1 MTNGGH
7 PKNPRRGDGPP
18 EAMVL
23 RALAAL
29 TKDQVQVVV
38 VVVVVVVWGMQTLR
52 VPTRYVVVVVHT
64 HWRSRAPVLKPL

>member
-52 VPTRYVVVVVHT
+52 VPTR
-64 HWRSRAPVLKPL
+64 